1 VQRFIVHEDIIRES
15 NIEASLKKILGCD
28 SMFKNIKDNTL
39 TELMYSY
46 DQEE

>member
-1 VQRFIVHEDIIRES
+1 VQRFIIHEDIIRES

-28 SMFKNIKDNTL
+28 SRFKNIKDKSL
-39 TELMYSY
+39 SELMYSY